1 MGEALSQLFRRA
13 YTLGG
18 VSLASQ
24 LALKTGIT
32 SFGAATTPDTPEIV
46 ANVERKLAELAEGL
60 KVAPS
65 VKPRGTGGKLAR
77 YYEFAKEQGGLPLV
91 IRLAARTNITS
102 VSAASLPDTPENLNL
117 VRTALEELL
126 PGKNVPTY

>member
-1 MGEALSQLFRRA
+1 MGEVLSQLFRRA

-32 SFGAATTPDTPEIV
+32 SFGAASTPDTPEII
-46 ANVERKLAELAEGL
+46 ANVERGLAELAEGL

-65 VKPRGTGGKLAR
+65 VKPRAAGGKLVR

-102 VSAASLPDTPENLNL
+102 VAAATLPDTPENLNL
-117 VRTALEELL
+117 VRNALEELL
-126 PGKNVPTY
+126 PGKSVPTY